1 MLASFTSNPRVPCP
15 PGQVLKRLLG
25 RLMSGCA
32 LLLCVGFSGAALAD
46 DFDELIRRLGNDN
59 WEERDAAERA
69 IKKIALTKAQ
79 FARLAEAANTSGDA
93 EIRFR
98 ASEIVK
104 AKIREVA
111 PSIDKIADL
120 VEVRQGDRTLEV
132 QVEGTTSYFDF
143 RFDSLYARSPAQ
155 RPALNGI
162 VSLVDAAGSALMR
175 GDPREASRQLQAL
188 ETYLRAMTDAEWGA
202 FFDARLERASR
213 EDAIAKVQAAIGL
226 IPAVQS
232 ELDVNGPPMPV
243 DSIRI
248 PVPEGGNIDL
258 GRTLYLTL
266 NTLLKPGVLE
276 VSPRPIADA
285 TLFLPGFTSV
295 GELSV
300 FDLTAREGLQPLGTV
315 NLGIAFDA
323 GLVDPGQLRVAR
335 LASLEIEILVPQ
347 VDLGRQI
354 AFVSYDAPSAG
365 GDPLGEFR
373 LVRLIPEPG
382 SFLLCGLGLLA
393 IPLLGG
399 LRKPARCTEAIGRS
413 AAGGEVTIPAT
424 GLC

>member
-213 EDAIAKVQAAIGL
+213 EDAIAKVRETVSHMASRDMDRSREARAEAANMVSNVAGINASLGEGMREISECAKAIDGSVAEAVRALQFEDIATQALGGVHVHLDRLTAINRE
-226 IPAVQS
+226 AVALQELLQKNGGAVNS
-232 ELDVNGPPMPV
+232 EV
-243 DSIRI
+243 I
-248 PVPEGGNIDL
+248 
-258 GRTLYLTL
+258 
-266 NTLLKPGVLE
+266 
-276 VSPRPIADA
+276 A
-285 TLFLPGFTSV
+285 TLQRFGSRVQEMRGEWERPPHKPVTQHDMGAGSV
-295 GELSV
+295 EL
-300 FDLTAREGLQPLGTV
+300 F
-315 NLGIAFDA
+315 
-323 GLVDPGQLRVAR
+323 
-335 LASLEIEILVPQ
+335 
-347 VDLGRQI
+347 
-354 AFVSYDAPSAG
+354 
-365 GDPLGEFR
+365 
-373 LVRLIPEPG
+373 
-382 SFLLCGLGLLA
+382 
-393 IPLLGG
+393 
-399 LRKPARCTEAIGRS
+399 
-413 AAGGEVTIPAT
+413 
-424 GLC
+424 

>member
-202 FFDARLERASR
+202 FFEAMSPL
-213 EDAIAKVQAAIGL
+213 
-226 IPAVQS
+226 
-232 ELDVNGPPMPV
+232 PV
-243 DSIRI
+243 
-248 PVPEGGNIDL
+248 
-258 GRTLYLTL
+258 
-266 NTLLKPGVLE
+266 
-276 VSPRPIADA
+276 
-285 TLFLPGFTSV
+285 
-295 GELSV
+295 
-300 FDLTAREGLQPLGTV
+300 
-315 NLGIAFDA
+315 
-323 GLVDPGQLRVAR
+323 
-335 LASLEIEILVPQ
+335 EIL
-347 VDLGRQI
+347 R
-354 AFVSYDAPSAG
+354 
-365 GDPLGEFR
+365 
-373 LVRLIPEPG
+373 
-382 SFLLCGLGLLA
+382 
-393 IPLLGG
+393 
-399 LRKPARCTEAIGRS
+399 
-413 AAGGEVTIPAT
+413 
-424 GLC
+424 